1 MGVEILA
8 PNATQRS
15 RRLTRQSASANDEA
29 AALDPAPATAVA
41 LACGSIVD
49 LPILTRHPTGIT
61 RKMSTRSLRRACLY
75 GLSNA
80 PVGVGIGLH
89 VRFIAIGDY
98 REFPYYA
105 GVAAFVMPAL
115 LWFFLIE
122 RKRKITALR
131 AATIG
136 VAGAILAHGFTW
148 YLVFIV
154 ANFDYWILGHQV
166 GSLPCRRPIRSSAAS

>member
-1 MGVEILA
+1 
-8 PNATQRS
+8 
-15 RRLTRQSASANDEA
+15 
-29 AALDPAPATAVA
+29 
-41 LACGSIVD
+41 
-49 LPILTRHPTGIT
+49 
-61 RKMSTRSLRRACLY
+61 MSTRSLRRACLY

-166 GSLPCRRPIRSSAAS
+166 GSLPLPPADPIVGSLLGAALYGAISLVAYGWLTLPLGALIGLAWCKFMRGFPDDSAPVVTTGIRR